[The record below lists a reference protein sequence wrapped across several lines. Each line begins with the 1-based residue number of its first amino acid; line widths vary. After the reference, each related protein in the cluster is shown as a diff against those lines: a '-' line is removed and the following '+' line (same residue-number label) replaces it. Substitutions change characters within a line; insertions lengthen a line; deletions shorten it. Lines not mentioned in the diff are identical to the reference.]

1 MNCRLCRRDE
11 TLRNSHIIP
20 EFFYR
25 PMYDHKH
32 RFFTISSSPAK
43 KDLTHQKGV
52 REYLLCDVCE
62 ALFSRNEK
70 YFSELF
76 FGGVIADY
84 VDDGRHIHIKGINYS
99 KTKLM
104 FMSILWRMSVSSL
117 PFFDAVDLGPHED
130 KLRTMLLAEDPG
142 SAEAYGIMAV
152 APYFEGKHLGN
163 FITKPDIAR
172 IKANRI
178 YRCVM
183 GGVLFLFYV
192 PGRKTPPEIAPFM
205 PSPIGTWC
213 VRKEK
218 IEDIKCLFHYTLEV
232 GKGIHAREG

>member
-1 MNCRLCRRDE
+1 MRCRLCQRDG
-11 TLRNSHIIP
+11 TIRNSHIIP
-20 EFFYR
+20 EFFYG
-25 PMYDHKH
+25 PMYDEKH
-32 RFFTISSSPAK
+32 RFFTVSSNPVK
-43 KDLTHQKGV
+43 KDLTFQKGM

-62 ALFSRNEK
+62 GSFGKNEK

-76 FGGVIADY
+76 FGGVSAEY
-84 VDDGRHIHIKGINYS
+84 ADDGRHIHIKGIDYP

-117 PFFDAVDLGPHED
+117 PFFDSVDLGPHEE
-130 KLRTMLLAEDPG
+130 KFRTMLLAENPG
-142 SAEAYGIMAV
+142 SAESYGVMAV
-152 APYFEGKHLGN
+152 APYFEGKHLGH

-172 IKANRI
+172 ITANRV

-192 PGRKTPPEIAPFM
+192 PGRKIPPAILPFM
-205 PSPIGTWC
+205 PSPAGTWR

-218 IEDIKCLFHYTLEV
+218 IEDIKFLFHYTLEL